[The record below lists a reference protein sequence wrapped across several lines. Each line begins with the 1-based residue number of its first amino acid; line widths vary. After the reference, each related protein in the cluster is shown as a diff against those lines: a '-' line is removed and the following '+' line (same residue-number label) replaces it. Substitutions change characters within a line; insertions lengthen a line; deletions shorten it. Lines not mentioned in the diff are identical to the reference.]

1 MSEVDNLPTATGHW
15 LPVDA
20 NGIHLKRWLLLEG
33 NRYGVIVGLLL
44 FVFVTNLVVGSVWT
58 FEMQQLLTETSAV
71 QTLLNTFLSGIIL
84 LVSIVV
90 STSAIVLSYD
100 ITSLD
105 AQENRMEAAMEFRRD
120 IDELTD
126 GVEDSTDPGSFIKTM
141 TEVIHSRAEALDDAT
156 ESSDK
161 EFAETLQEYTEG
173 VVETVNSIDS
183 SMKTVNRGQFSAL
196 WEGLEV
202 EYGPHLNQSD
212 RISIQ
217 HSDQFS
223 DEYGQKFDELVRAF
237 ELFATGKEYFKTLYY
252 NQEISQ
258 LSRVLLVISLP
269 TILVVASST
278 LAIEAHLL
286 PDFWLLTAPS

>member
-1 MSEVDNLPTATGHW
+1 
-15 LPVDA
+15 
-20 NGIHLKRWLLLEG
+20 
-33 NRYGVIVGLLL
+33 VG
-44 FVFVTNLVVGSVWT
+44 
-58 FEMQQLLTETSAV
+58 
-71 QTLLNTFLSGIIL
+71 
-84 LVSIVV
+84 
-90 STSAIVLSYD
+90 
-100 ITSLD
+100 
-105 AQENRMEAAMEFRRD
+105 
-120 IDELTD
+120 
-126 GVEDSTDPGSFIKTM
+126 
-141 TEVIHSRAEALDDAT
+141 
-156 ESSDK
+156 
-161 EFAETLQEYTEG
+161 
-173 VVETVNSIDS
+173 
-183 SMKTVNRGQFSAL
+183 
-196 WEGLEV
+196 GLEV

-286 PDFWLLTAPS
+286 PDFWLFDCPPPDVRFARDHRRVGPVRHADRVHAPDRDRRGNEPPPPARSQ